1 MKTRAETSPEPE
13 DRPDALV
20 NERSIQV
27 FAVWIDGDDMVLP
40 AIPPDVPARFGWA
53 YAVKRMADGHRMT
66 DVATTEAMAER
77 DLARLYPR
85 PL

>member
-1 MKTRAETSPEPE
+1 MKTISPTNPERTDEPVSL
-13 DRPDALV
+13 PDD
-20 NERSIQV
+20 RSIQV
-27 FAVWIDGDDMVLP
+27 FAVWIDSDDMVLP

-66 DVATTEAMAER
+66 DVVTTEAMAER